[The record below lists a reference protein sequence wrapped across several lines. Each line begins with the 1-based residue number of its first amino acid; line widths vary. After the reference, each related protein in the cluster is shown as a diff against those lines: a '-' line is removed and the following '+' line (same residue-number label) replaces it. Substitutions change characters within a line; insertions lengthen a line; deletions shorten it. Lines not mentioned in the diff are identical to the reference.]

1 MFRIF
6 SRSWVGRKSLVG
18 LVSLVLQD
26 KSHKCNSSSYD
37 AEFTLSEYSRISCI
51 VHAQTLYQMAQ
62 LQYSGI
68 SLFKLVI
75 FPEMHQRRMV
85 ITRGNVL
92 TIACISFTSTRSIMK
107 LQCISFP
114 S

>member
-37 AEFTLSEYSRISCI
+37 AEFTFCLNILE
-51 VHAQTLYQMAQ
+51 
-62 LQYSGI
+62 
-68 SLFKLVI
+68 
-75 FPEMHQRRMV
+75 FPV
-85 ITRGNVL
+85 
-92 TIACISFTSTRSIMK
+92 
-107 LQCISFP
+107 
-114 S
+114 